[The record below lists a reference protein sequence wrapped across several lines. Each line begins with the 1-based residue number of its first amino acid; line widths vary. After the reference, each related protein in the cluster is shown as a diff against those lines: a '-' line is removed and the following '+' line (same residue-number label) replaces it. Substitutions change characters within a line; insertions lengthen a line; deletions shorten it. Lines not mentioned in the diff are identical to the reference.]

1 MTMLL
6 LTDESIQIPDGINDL
21 AAFRRWFQSDSFP
34 EEGRLCFL
42 DGAIWVDTGMEQLFT
57 HNQLKNEIAFVLT
70 GLAKKSRLGRF
81 FADGIQ
87 IVNLAAELSS
97 QPDGTFVSHAS
108 LRDNRVKL
116 VPGRAGGYAELEG
129 VPDMVLEVVSRSSIY
144 KDTERL
150 IDLYWRAGVPEYWL
164 ADARTD
170 TLRFD
175 IFRHGSKGYKLVR
188 KVAGY
193 TKSRVFG
200 KAFQF
205 TRQLDESGN
214 PEFSLAV
221 R

>member
-21 AAFRRWFQSDSFP
+21 AAFRAWFQSDSFP

-42 DGAIWVDTGMEQLFT
+42 DGAVWVDTGMEQLFT
-57 HNQLKNEIAFVLT
+57 HNQVKQEFNLVLG
-70 GLAKKSRLGRF
+70 GLIKAERLGRYYP
-81 FADGIQ
+81 DGIQ
-87 IVNLAAELSS
+87 VVNLAAELSS
-97 QPDGTFVSHAS
+97 QPDGTFVSQAS
-108 LRDNRVKL
+108 LRDHRVKL
-116 VPGRAGGYAELEG
+116 VPAKSGGYTELEG
-129 VPDMVLEVVSRSSIY
+129 IPDMVLEVVSRSSIY

-170 TLRFD
+170 ALRFD
-175 IFRHGSKGYKLVR
+175 IFRHGSKGYKPVR
-188 KVAGY
+188 KTAGY
-193 TKSRVFG
+193 AKSQIFG
-200 KAFQF
+200 KSFQL

-214 PEFSLAV
+214 PEFSLSV